1 MRFEGKYLVKR
12 LFKKIKS
19 LTFLLLILTSAL
31 LSISFLHQV
40 RAETKI
46 ISITPSSGYVGTN
59 VQLSANITTVNG
71 PYIVQFDGETVT
83 SGNATENKVDVSF
96 PVPPAS
102 EGDHNVTVVDVE
114 KVENDTTTFTVLTSY
129 SFKSVVPESPV
140 QLQQGANVTISIN
153 MTGGKSNYTYP
164 NVTVQTP
171 SGDLKYEAL
180 RKNITTNVTGDFY
193 DNLTYPDDFS
203 SGANTNFTGEYT
215 VIFDEAVVSQFFIG
229 LTNSS
234 EYHRGDIVNIKAVDY
249 YPPNENITVTIKL
262 GDTLIDSINWTAI
275 DGVVNV
281 DWPVPLNAT
290 IGNYNLSITP
300 VLNSKQ
306 NASDT
311 QIFIIPGF
319 RTEIFT
325 LNLANKTVSDIF
337 VKAYDNSAKTY
348 YNTTSSENGTAISM
362 LEIGDYSCEAF
373 FKDVRVGEINFTV
386 AKEEQINITCQL
398 VTMNINVVDGQNI
411 SIPQVSISLNYN
423 YTTNL
428 NAKENKTG
436 ADFGETNIT
445 GMLQLH
451 SLLPNI
457 TYTINASRYGEVFN
471 QGNNTLS
478 DLSATAYVNVTIFC
492 PAHTLQVNVVDA
504 HNQPIANVNVKV
516 QELMGGLYYNE
527 STDINGEAVLNCTF
541 GKYTIKV
548 CADEILLNETTV
560 NLFQNQNI
568 SIICKI
574 YGLNVLIKVVDYF
587 GQSFSNVNV
596 TLQRENLAT
605 RSGQTQS
612 DGTVTFDNI
621 IGGNLQIALY
631 LQGQTQPYEQNS
643 FFVDDSTT
651 IQIKIEKYVMLAGFL
666 IETSQLAI
674 AIIIVVTLILIL
686 SIEVYRRKRLKAQKS
701 ES

>member
-1 MRFEGKYLVKR
+1 MRSEGKYLVKR

-102 EGDHNVTVVDVE
+102 EGGHNVTIVDVE
-114 KVENDTTTFTVLTSY
+114 KVENDTATFTVLTSY

-153 MTGGKSNYTYP
+153 MTGAKSNYAYP

-193 DNLTYPDDFS
+193 DNLTYPNDFS

-215 VIFDEAVVSQFFIG
+215 VIFDEAVVSQFFIE

-290 IGNYNLSITP
+290 IGNYNLNITP
-300 VLNSKQ
+300 VPNSKQ

-311 QIFIIPGF
+311 QIFAVPGF

-362 LEIGDYSCEAF
+362 LEIGDYSYEAF

-445 GMLQLH
+445 GILQLH

-516 QELMGGLYYNE
+516 QELMGGLHYSNN
-527 STDINGEAVLNCTF
+527 TNLDGNAVLSCTF
-541 GKYTIKV
+541 GKYFVKV
-548 CADEILLNETTV
+548 YAGEIVLNETALD
-560 NLFQNQNI
+560 LFQNQSI
-568 SIICKI
+568 SIQCRLF
-574 YGLNVLIKVVDYF
+574 GLTVSVKVVDYF
-587 GQSFSNVNV
+587 GQPISNANV
-596 TLQRENLAT
+596 TWQLDGLQNSALT
-605 RSGQTQS
+605 KS
-612 DGTVTFDNI
+612 DGLVTFSNI
-621 IGGNLQIALY
+621 IGGDLQVTVY
-631 LQGQTQPYEQNS
+631 LPGQSQPFEVTTPS
-643 FFVDDSTT
+643 IDSSRT
-651 IQIKIEKYVMLAGFL
+651 IEIKLDKYVVLAGFL
-666 IETSQLAI
+666 VETSHLTTAMII
-674 AIIIVVTLILIL
+674 AATVLLVLL
-686 SIEVYRRKRLKAQKS
+686 IEVYRRKRLKPQKS
-701 ES
+701 SS

>member
-102 EGDHNVTVVDVE
+102 EGGHNVTIVDVE
-114 KVENDTTTFTVLTSY
+114 KVENDTATFTVLTSY

-153 MTGGKSNYTYP
+153 MTGAKSNYAYP

-193 DNLTYPDDFS
+193 DNLTYPNDFS

-215 VIFDEAVVSQFFIG
+215 VIFDEAVVSQFFIE

-290 IGNYNLSITP
+290 IGNYNLNITP
-300 VLNSKQ
+300 VPNSKQ

-311 QIFIIPGF
+311 QIFAVPGF

-362 LEIGDYSCEAF
+362 LEIGDYSYEAF

-445 GMLQLH
+445 GILQLH

-457 TYTINASRYGEVFN
+457 TYTINASHYGEVFN

-492 PAHTLQVNVVDA
+492 PTHTLQVNAVDA

-516 QELMGGLYYNE
+516 QELMGGLHYSNN
-527 STDINGEAVLNCTF
+527 TNLDGNAVLSCTF
-541 GKYTIKV
+541 GKYFVKV
-548 CADEILLNETTV
+548 YAGEIVLNETALD
-560 NLFQNQNI
+560 LFQNQSI
-568 SIICKI
+568 SIQCRL
-574 YGLNVLIKVVDYF
+574 YGLTVSVKVVDYF
-587 GQSFSNVNV
+587 GQPISNANV
-596 TLQRENLAT
+596 TWQLDGLQNSALT
-605 RSGQTQS
+605 KS
-612 DGTVTFDNI
+612 DGLVTFSNI
-621 IGGNLQIALY
+621 IGGDLQVTVY
-631 LQGQTQPYEQNS
+631 LPGQSQPFEVTTPS
-643 FFVDDSTT
+643 IDSSRT
-651 IQIKIEKYVMLAGFL
+651 IEIKLDKYVVLAGFL
-666 IETSQLAI
+666 VETSNLTT
-674 AIIIVVTLILIL
+674 AIIIAATVLLVLL
-686 SIEVYRRKRLKAQKS
+686 IEVYRRKRLKPQKS
-701 ES
+701 SS

>member
-1 MRFEGKYLVKR
+1 MRSEGKYLVKR

-129 SFKSVVPESPV
+129 SFKSVVPEFPV

-300 VLNSKQ
+300 LPNSKQ

-362 LEIGDYSCEAF
+362 LEIGDYSYEAF

-411 SIPQVSISLNYN
+411 SLPQVSISLNYN

-445 GMLQLH
+445 GILQLH

-492 PAHTLQVNVVDA
+492 PVHTLQVNVVDA

-516 QELMGGLYYNE
+516 QELMGGLHYSNN
-527 STDINGEAVLNCTF
+527 TNLDGNAVLSCTF
-541 GKYTIKV
+541 GKYFVKV
-548 CADEILLNETTV
+548 YAGEIVLNKTALD
-560 NLFQNQNI
+560 LFQNQSI
-568 SIICKI
+568 SIQCRL
-574 YGLNVLIKVVDYF
+574 YGLTVSVKVVDYF
-587 GQSFSNVNV
+587 GQPISNANV
-596 TLQRENLAT
+596 TWQLDGLQNSALT
-605 RSGQTQS
+605 KS
-612 DGTVTFDNI
+612 DGLVTFSNI
-621 IGGNLQIALY
+621 IGGDLQVTVY
-631 LQGQTQPYEQNS
+631 LPGQSQPFEVTTPS
-643 FFVDDSTT
+643 IDSSRT
-651 IQIKIEKYVMLAGFL
+651 IEIKLGKYVILAGFL
-666 IETSQLAI
+666 VETSNLI
-674 AIIIVVTLILIL
+674 TAIIIAATVLLVLL
-686 SIEVYRRKRLKAQKS
+686 IEVYRRKRLKPQKS
-701 ES
+701 SS

>member
-1 MRFEGKYLVKR
+1 MRSEGKYLVKR

-102 EGDHNVTVVDVE
+102 EGGHNVTIVDVE
-114 KVENDTTTFTVLTSY
+114 KVENDTATFTVLTSY

-153 MTGGKSNYTYP
+153 MTGAKSNYAYP

-193 DNLTYPDDFS
+193 DNLTYPNDFS

-215 VIFDEAVVSQFFIG
+215 VIFDEAVVSQFFIE

-290 IGNYNLSITP
+290 IGNYNLNITP
-300 VLNSKQ
+300 VPNSKQ

-311 QIFIIPGF
+311 QIFAVPGF

-337 VKAYDNSAKTY
+337 IKAYDNSAKTY

-362 LEIGDYSCEAF
+362 LEIGDYSYEAF

-445 GMLQLH
+445 GVLQLY

-492 PAHTLQVNVVDA
+492 PAHTLQVNAVDA

-516 QELMGGLYYNE
+516 QELMGGLHYSNN
-527 STDINGEAVLNCTF
+527 TNLDGNAVLSCTF
-541 GKYTIKV
+541 GKYFVKV
-548 CADEILLNETTV
+548 YAGEIVLNETALD
-560 NLFQNQNI
+560 LFQNQSI
-568 SIICKI
+568 SIQCRLF
-574 YGLNVLIKVVDYF
+574 GLTVSVKVVDYF
-587 GQSFSNVNV
+587 GQPISNANV
-596 TLQRENLAT
+596 TWQLDGLQNSALT
-605 RSGQTQS
+605 KS
-612 DGTVTFDNI
+612 DGLVTFSNI
-621 IGGNLQIALY
+621 IGGDLQVTVY
-631 LQGQTQPYEQNS
+631 LPGQSQPFEVTTS
-643 FFVDDSTT
+643 LIDSSRT
-651 IQIKIEKYVMLAGFL
+651 IEIKLDKCVILAGFL
-666 IETSQLAI
+666 IETSHLTT
-674 AIIIVVTLILIL
+674 AIIIAATVLLVLL
-686 SIEVYRRKRLKAQKS
+686 IEVYRRKRLKLQKS
-701 ES
+701 SS